1 MRIVDISQGM
11 HAAMP
16 VYPGDPPYAS
26 EPVCSFE
33 SGGDCEV
40 SRISMSTH
48 CGTHIDAPSH
58 MLPDTEAVDQV
69 PLARFIGACRVVTLP
84 RTVITGSMIEELC
97 PVSCERLLLR
107 TDPTGAYPDRGVLNP
122 AALDLDAARLLV
134 QRGICLI
141 GIDSLSIENMERTGG
156 EVHRTL
162 LGAGVSILEGLDL
175 RQAEQGMC
183 CLCAFPLKLEG
194 ENGSPCRAV
203 LIYE

>member
-1 MRIVDISQGM
+1 MSV

-58 MLPDTEAVDQV
+58 MIPHAETMGQV
-69 PLARFIGACRVVTLP
+69 PLERFFGPCSVVTLP
-84 RTVITGSMIEELC
+84 CALITGTMIEALC
-97 PVSCERLLLR
+97 PASCERLLLR
-107 TDPTGAYPDRGVLNP
+107 TDPTGGYRDRRELNP
-122 AALDLDAARLLV
+122 AAIDLDAARFLV
-134 QRGICLI
+134 QRGIRLI
-141 GIDSLSIENMERTGG
+141 GIDSLSIENMEQTGG
-156 EVHRTL
+156 RVHRML
-162 LGAGVSILEGLDL
+162 LGAGVTILEGLDL
-175 RQAEQGMC
+175 RDAEQGMC
-183 CLCAFPLKLEG
+183 CLCAFPLKLVG

-203 LIYE
+203 LLYE